1 MKGIFVTLTLF
12 AIMIMVANWRMP
24 GSKKDIISKKRQ
36 KRELATYEERVMWFL
51 KNYYETGM
59 EYDLLLIS
67 MEGADLDNFPWYDN
81 IIHIPKYKD
90 ELDE

>member
-1 MKGIFVTLTLF
+1 MKGLFITMIIFTLLIVF
-12 AIMIMVANWRMP
+12 ANRNIH
-24 GSKKDIISKKRQ
+24 SK

-51 KNYYETGM
+51 KNYYESGM
-59 EYDLLLIS
+59 EYDILLIS
-67 MEGADLDNFPWYDN
+67 MEGADLDNFEWYDD

>member
-1 MKGIFVTLTLF
+1 MKGIYITLVLF
-12 AIMIMVANWRMP
+12 ALILIVSEWRV
-24 GSKKDIISKKRQ
+24 SRKENKIISKKR
-36 KRELATYEERVMWFL
+36 KRRELATYEQRVMWFL

-67 MEGADLDNFPWYDN
+67 MEGADLDNFKWCDD

>member
-1 MKGIFVTLTLF
+1 MKGIYITLILF

-24 GSKKDIISKKRQ
+24 ERKKDIISKKRK
-36 KRELATYEERVMWFL
+36 KRELATYEERIMWFL
-51 KNYYETGM
+51 KNYYESGM
-59 EYDLLLIS
+59 EYDILLVS
-67 MEGADLDNFPWYDN
+67 MEGADLDNFEWYDD